1 MNQTNMKQAYRSY
14 CPIAQTLDI
23 VGDKWTLLIL
33 RDVLVFKSRSFAQFE
48 QSPEN
53 IPTSLLA
60 DRLKRLVEHRFLE
73 KVPYQDKPVRHHY
86 LATDKARAML
96 PVIRAMKK
104 FGETHLH
111 S

>member
-1 MNQTNMKQAYRSY
+1 MHPSHRSP
-14 CPIAQTLDI
+14 CPIARTLDL

-33 RDVLVFKSRSFAQFE
+33 RDALVFKAKSFAEFE

-60 DRLKRLVEHRFLE
+60 DRLMRLVETGFLR
-73 KVPYQDKPVRHHY
+73 KVPYQEKPVRHHY
-86 LATDKARAML
+86 VATEKAKAVL

-104 FGETHLH
+104 FGETQLNA
-111 S
+111 